1 MQGTSQQVEHGDGP
15 WVIAPGNHDGVH
27 LGHRALLRTAR
38 RVADAHGYGTRALT
52 FEPHPA
58 ALIDP
63 ARAPEKLTLQP
74 RRAELLRGAGADSVV
89 VQAFTREFAALAPE
103 DFVDWLLAQGAKAIV
118 VGPDF
123 RFGRQRQGDVTLL
136 KTLGSHRG
144 FEVLI
149 EEPVLLQNER
159 VASSAIRIAL
169 RRGEIGNANRMLG
182 RFHEIQGEVVEGDR
196 RGRTIGFP
204 TANLHPEPVLP
215 PSDGVYAVIARQLPA
230 ADAVGSDAGEVE
242 LLLGVANLGTR
253 PTFAAGRSVEVHLF
267 DFDRDIYGTRLR
279 VGFVE
284 RVRGEQKFS
293 GIDELRAQIQRDSDH
308 ARQLLLARD
317 RELEQWI

>member
-1 MQGTSQQVEHGDGP
+1 MQGTQQAESDDLGP
-15 WVIAPGNHDGVH
+15 WVIAPGNYDGVH

-38 RVADAHGYGTRALT
+38 RVADERRYGTRALT

-63 ARAPEKLTLQP
+63 ARAPEKITLQP

-89 VQAFTREFAALAPE
+89 VQAFTPEFAAQSPE
-103 DFVDWLLAQGAKAIV
+103 AFVDWLLAQGARAIV

-123 RFGRQRQGDVTLL
+123 RFGRQRQGDVALL
-136 KTLGSHRG
+136 RMLGPLRG
-144 FEVLI
+144 FDVLI
-149 EEPVLLQNER
+149 EEPVLLQQER
-159 VASSAIRIAL
+159 VSSSAIRIAL
-169 RRGEIGNANRMLG
+169 RRGEIGNANRMLR
-182 RFHEIQGEVVEGDR
+182 RFHEVQGTVVEGHR

-215 PSDGVYAVIARQLPA
+215 PSDGVYAVVARQLTA
-230 ADAVGSDAGEVE
+230 AGASADGEI
-242 LLLGVANLGTR
+242 LLGVANLGTR

-267 DFDRDIYGTRLR
+267 DFDRDIYGETLR

-293 GIDELRAQIQRDSDH
+293 GIDELRAQIQRDSEH

>member
-1 MQGTSQQVEHGDGP
+1 MQGTSQQSEQHDGP
-15 WVIAPGNHDGVH
+15 WVIAPGNYDGVH

-38 RVADAHGYGTRALT
+38 RIADERGYGTRALT

-63 ARAPEKLTLQP
+63 ARAPEKITLQP

-89 VQAFTREFAALAPE
+89 VQAFTPEFAAQSPE
-103 DFVDWLLAQGAKAIV
+103 NFVEWLLAQGARAIV

-136 KTLGSHRG
+136 RKLGGQHG

-149 EEPVLLQNER
+149 EEPVLLQRER
-159 VASSAIRIAL
+159 VSSSAIRIAL
-169 RRGEIGNANRMLG
+169 RQGEIANANRMLG
-182 RFHEIQGEVVEGDR
+182 RFHEIQGTVVEGDR

-215 PSDGVYAVIARQLPA
+215 PSDGVYAVIARPLKA
-230 ADAVGSDAGEVE
+230 AETETSTQEVW
-242 LLLGVANLGTR
+242 LGVANLGTR

-267 DFDRDIYGTRLR
+267 DFDRDIYGSRMR
-279 VGFVE
+279 VGFVD

-293 GIDELRAQIQRDSDH
+293 GIDELRAQIQKDSEH
-308 ARQLLLARD
+308 AKQILLARD
-317 RELEQWI
+317 QELEQWI

>member
-1 MQGTSQQVEHGDGP
+1 MQGTSQQAEQDRGP

-38 RVADAHGYGTRALT
+38 KIADERGYRVRALT

-58 ALIDP
+58 AFIDP

-74 RRAELLRGAGADSVV
+74 RRAELLRGAGADSVF
-89 VQAFTREFAALAPE
+89 VQAFTPEFAALAPE
-103 DFVDWLLAQGAKAIV
+103 AFVDWLVAQGAKAIV
-118 VGPDF
+118 VGRDF
-123 RFGRQRQGDVTLL
+123 RFGHQRQGDLELL
-136 KTLGSHRG
+136 KSLGARQG
-144 FEVLI
+144 FDVSI
-149 EEPVLLQNER
+149 EEPVLLQKER
-159 VASSAIRIAL
+159 VSSSAIRIAL
-169 RRGEIGNANRMLG
+169 RRGEIANANRMLG
-182 RFHEIQGEVVEGDR
+182 RVHEVQGKVVEGDR

-204 TANLHPEPVLP
+204 TANLDPEPVLP
-215 PSDGVYAVIARQLPA
+215 PSDGVYAVIARQLEGATA
-230 ADAVGSDAGEVE
+230 ATSGEV
-242 LLLGVANLGTR
+242 LLGVANLGTR

-267 DFDRDIYGTRLR
+267 DFSREIYGSWLR

-293 GIDELRAQIQRDSDH
+293 GIDALRAQIQKDSDQ
-308 ARQLLLARD
+308 ARQILQARD

>member
-1 MQGTSQQVEHGDGP
+1 MQGAHEHLDRADTGP
-15 WVIAPGNHDGVH
+15 WVITPGNHDGVH

-38 RVADAHGYGTRALT
+38 RLADQQGYRTRALT

-89 VQAFTREFAALAPE
+89 VQPFTPEFAALPPE
-103 DFVDWLLAQGAKAIV
+103 AFVEWLLAQGARGIV

-123 RFGRQRQGDVTLL
+123 RFGCQRQGDVGLL
-136 KTLGSHRG
+136 RKLGPARG
-144 FEVLI
+144 FEVVI

-159 VASSAIRIAL
+159 VSSTAIRNAL
-169 RRGEIGNANRMLG
+169 RQGDVTTAQRMLG
-182 RFHEIQGEVVEGDR
+182 RYHEVSGVVVKGDQ

-204 TANLHPEPVLP
+204 TANLQAEPVMP
-215 PSDGVYAVIARQLPA
+215 PSDGVYAVVAR
-230 ADAVGSDAGEVE
+230 E
-242 LLLGVANLGTR
+242 LGGAERVVRLGIANLGTR
-253 PTFAAGRSVEVHLF
+253 PTFAAGRSLEVYLF
-267 DFDRDIYGTRLR
+267 DFDRDIYGAELR

-284 RVRGEQKFS
+284 RVRGERRFS
-293 GIDELRAQIQRDSDH
+293 GVDELRAQIERDCER
-308 ARQLLLARD
+308 ARQLLAARD
-317 RELEQWI
+317 TELEAWI

>member
-1 MQGTSQQVEHGDGP
+1 MQGTSQQAEQDRGP

-38 RVADAHGYGTRALT
+38 RIADERGYGVRALT

-74 RRAELLRGAGADSVV
+74 RRAELLRGAGADSVF
-89 VQAFTREFAALAPE
+89 VQAFTPDFAALAPE
-103 DFVDWLLAQGAKAIV
+103 AFVDWLVAQGAKALV

-123 RFGRQRQGDVTLL
+123 RFGHQRQGDVALL
-136 KTLGSHRG
+136 KTLGAQHG
-144 FEVLI
+144 FEVWI
-149 EEPVLLQNER
+149 EEPVLLQKER
-159 VASSAIRIAL
+159 VSSSAIRIAL
-169 RRGEIGNANRMLG
+169 RRGEIASANRMLG
-182 RFHEIQGEVVEGDR
+182 RVHEVQGKVVEGDR

-204 TANLHPEPVLP
+204 TANLDPEPVLP
-215 PSDGVYAVIARQLPA
+215 PTDGVYAVIARQLHA
-230 ADAVGSDAGEVE
+230 AGDAAPSGEI
-242 LLLGVANLGTR
+242 LLGVANLGTR
-253 PTFAAGRSVEVHLF
+253 PTFAAGRSLEVHLF
-267 DFDRDIYGTRLR
+267 DFSRDIYGSWLR

-293 GIDELRAQIQRDSDH
+293 GIDALRAQIQKDSDQ
-308 ARQLLLARD
+308 ARQILQARD